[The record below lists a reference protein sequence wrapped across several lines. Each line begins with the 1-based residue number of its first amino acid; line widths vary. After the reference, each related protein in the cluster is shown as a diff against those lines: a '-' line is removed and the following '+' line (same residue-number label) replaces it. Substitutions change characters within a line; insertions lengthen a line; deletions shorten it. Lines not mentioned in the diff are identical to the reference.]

1 MKLFSRRQTRKPLNR
16 TTARNF
22 ALLNQ
27 LATPG
32 LGSVLAGRFVAGVGQ
47 LLLAVTG
54 FTLVV
59 TWFVKVLIQVYSL
72 VNMNSDEQ
80 PRSVAWLGLAGFG
93 VFALAWLWA
102 LATSL
107 GILRE
112 GRENAAAGFEPAR
125 PPPLNS
131 A

>member
-1 MKLFSRRQTRKPLNR
+1 MKPYSRHRPRKPLSRINS
-16 TTARNF
+16 RNS

-32 LGSVLAGRFVAGVGQ
+32 LGSVLAGRIVAGIGQ
-47 LLLAVTG
+47 LMLAVTG

-59 TWFVKVLIQVYSL
+59 AWFIKVLIQFYSL
-72 VNMNSDEQ
+72 MDLNSNVQ
-80 PRSVAWLGLAGFG
+80 PRSVAWLGLTGFG
-93 VFALAWLWA
+93 VFAAAWLWA
-102 LATSL
+102 LVTSL

-112 GRENAAAGFEPAR
+112 GRRSAAAEFEKPI
-125 PPPLNS
+125 PPRWDS